1 MNVNTDPLLGA
12 LRAPELMVSFSIT
25 QWNDVL
31 RRARVGRVV
40 ARLGVLA
47 QEHGILDQI
56 PEKVRDHFI
65 AAKAGAAQH
74 ERVARW
80 EVNRIERALWDVDTE
95 LVLLKGAAYVM
106 AGLPPARGRLVSD
119 VDIMVPKHRIAAVE
133 QALLD
138 HGWCHMKLD
147 AYDQRYYRTWMH
159 ELPPLQHSQRESVV
173 DVHHTILPESGRLHP
188 APDLLL
194 ADAVALPGDTRA
206 KVLGPVDMLLH
217 SAVHLF
223 QDGDFEGGLRDLLDM
238 DDLLRHF
245 GKTQPG
251 FWDRLVP
258 RAVQLDLARPLFYAL
273 RFTRQLLGTP
283 IPQPV
288 IDQALAYRPDWPIA
302 DVMDRLIRRALLM
315 DRTRRLSWATDIARW
330 LLYVRSHWL
339 RMPPLLLAGHLFRKG
354 MNTVLPSP
362 DDPLR

>member
-1 MNVNTDPLLGA
+1 MNVNADPLLGA
-12 LRAPELMVSFSIT
+12 LRTPGLMVSFSIT

-31 RRARVGRVV
+31 RRARGGRVV

-47 QEHGILDQI
+47 REQGLLDQL
-56 PEKVRDHFI
+56 PAKVRDHFA
-65 AAKAGAAQH
+65 AAKAEAAQH
-74 ERVARW
+74 ERVVRW
-80 EVNRIERALWDVDTE
+80 EVNRIERALWGVDTE
-95 LVLLKGAAYVM
+95 VVLLKGAAYVM

-119 VDIMVPKHRIAAVE
+119 VDILVPKHRIAVVE
-133 QALLD
+133 QSLLD
-138 HGWCHMKLD
+138 HGWRHMKLD

-159 ELPPLQHSQRESVV
+159 ELPPLQHNQRESVV

-188 APDLLL
+188 DPDLLF
-194 ADAVALPGDTRA
+194 ADAQTLPDTTV
-206 KVLGPVDMLLH
+206 KVLGPVDMFLH

-223 QDGDFEGGLRDLLDM
+223 QDGDFEGGLRDVVDM

-245 GKTQPG
+245 GAQPD
-251 FWDRLVP
+251 FWGRLVP
-258 RAVQLDLARPLFYAL
+258 RAAQLDLARPLFYAL
-273 RFTRQLLGTP
+273 RFTRQLFDTP

-315 DRTRRLSWATDIARW
+315 DRTRRLSWATDAARW

-339 RMPPLLLAGHLFRKG
+339 RMPPLLLAGHLYRKSL
-354 MNTVLPSP
+354 NSVLPSS
-362 DDPLR
+362 DDK

>member
-1 MNVNTDPLLGA
+1 MNVNADPLLGA
-12 LRAPELMVSFSIT
+12 LRDPGLMVSFSTT

-31 RRARVGRVV
+31 RRARTGRVV

-47 QEHGILDQI
+47 GEHGLLDHI
-56 PEKVRDHFI
+56 PAKVRDHFI

-74 ERVARW
+74 ERVVRW
-80 EVNRIERALWDVDTE
+80 EVNRIERALWGVDTE
-95 LVLLKGAAYVM
+95 VVLLKGAAYVM

-119 VDIMVPKHRIAAVE
+119 VDILVPKHRIAAVE
-133 QALLD
+133 QALLN
-138 HGWCHMKLD
+138 HGWQHMKLD

-159 ELPPLQHSQRESVV
+159 ELPPLRHSQRESVV

-188 APDLLL
+188 DPDLLF
-194 ADAVALPGDTRA
+194 AEAQSLPGDTPV

-245 GKTQPG
+245 GTGPD

-258 RAVQLDLARPLFYAL
+258 RAAQLDLARPLFYAL

-283 IPQPV
+283 IPQQV
-288 IDQALAYRPDWPIA
+288 IDQASAYRPDWPIA
-302 DVMDRLIRRALLM
+302 DVMDQLIRRALLM
-315 DRTRRLSWATDIARW
+315 DRTRQMPWATDIARW

-354 MNTVLPSP
+354 LNTVLPSSE
-362 DDPLR
+362 DKLN